1 MGLQVEYVRPETLK
15 PDPSNPRRISQ
26 EGLRRLARLLDE
38 HGFVDPIIA
47 RREDHLVIAG
57 HQRLRANALRE
68 RPDALVPVVFLDG
81 IDDGR
86 ARALNVALNNPNA
99 QGIFDETKLQQVLAD
114 LADSDLDLPAVTAF
128 DDDELQAL
136 LKDVDEELAGID
148 LDSVGPDSAAL
159 AADGDD
165 REPDSAD
172 VVLVFEL
179 SREQYR
185 RAKAD
190 LDELI
195 ARHDLSCHVR
205 FER

>member
-1 MGLQVEYVRPETLK
+1 VGLQVEYVRPETLR

-26 EGLRRLARLLDE
+26 QGLRRLARLLDE

-47 RREDHLVIAG
+47 RREDRLVIAG
-57 HQRLRANALRE
+57 HQRLRANALRKS
-68 RPDALVPVVFLDG
+68 PDSLVPVVFLDG

-99 QGIFDETKLQQVLAD
+99 QGIFDETKLRQVLAG

-136 LKDVDEELAGID
+136 LKDVDEELAGVD
-148 LDSVGPDSAAL
+148 LDSVGLDSAAL
-159 AADGDD
+159 AADGGD